1 MKPIAEGD
9 KITHRALA
17 LSITVVVFLA
27 LLPVLFWGKL
37 TQEVPLF
44 YSLPWGEN
52 QITSKVMLFLPAA
65 IASLFITIN
74 FVLSRTIYEEFKK
87 EVFLRRILWVG
98 TALSVLLGLVTTI
111 RIILLFL

>member
-1 MKPIAEGD
+1 MKPLIQSD
-9 KITHRALA
+9 KITRRALA

-52 QITSKVMLFLPAA
+52 QITSKVMLFSLAG
-65 IASLFITIN
+65 IASLFIIIN
-74 FVLSRTIYEEFKK
+74 FVLSHAIYEDLNK